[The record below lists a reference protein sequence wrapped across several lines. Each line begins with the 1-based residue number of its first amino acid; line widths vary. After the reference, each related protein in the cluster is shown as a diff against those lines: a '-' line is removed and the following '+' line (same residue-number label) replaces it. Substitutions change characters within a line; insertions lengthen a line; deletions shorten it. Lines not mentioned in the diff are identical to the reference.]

1 MTQPPIMHKAKN
13 TSQTQATQWL
23 DSRGIKYTT
32 HLYDYQDHGGA
43 RHAAAALGADP
54 RCVAKTLIMEDE
66 HARPLIIV
74 MRGDQD
80 VSTKQL
86 ARQTGAKRITPC
98 APHVAERHSGYR
110 VGGTSPFGTRK
121 SMPVWVEVSLLERD
135 TIYINGGRR
144 GFLVGIDPTIL
155 IDPLGARAVDVA
167 L

>member
-1 MTQPPIMHKAKN
+1 MSKAKN
-13 TSQTQATQWL
+13 TSSTLATQWL
-23 DSRGIKYTT
+23 DSQGIQYTT
-32 HLYDYQDHGGA
+32 HLYDYRDHGGA
-43 RHAAAALGADP
+43 RHAAAALGADL
-54 RCVAKTLIMEDE
+54 RGVAKTLIMEDE

-98 APHVAERHSGYR
+98 APSVAERHSGYR

-121 SMPVWVEVSLLERD
+121 KMPIWVDASLLELD

-144 GFLVGIDPTIL
+144 GFLVGIDPSIL

-167 L
+167 C